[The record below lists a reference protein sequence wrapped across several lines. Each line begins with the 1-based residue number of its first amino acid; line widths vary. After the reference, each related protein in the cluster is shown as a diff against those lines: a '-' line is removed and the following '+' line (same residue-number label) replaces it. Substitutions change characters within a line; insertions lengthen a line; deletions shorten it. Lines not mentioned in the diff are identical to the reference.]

1 MGESMSQPVL
11 LPDSNI
17 WVYLVDADAVESFR
31 KEARRLG
38 VVVAACPA
46 VAFEFLRA
54 PLGPVA
60 KKKRINALT
69 LGAWRRLMPEAFKEA
84 EEARRAI
91 ARLHPDWLN
100 PSPDRNLWFK
110 VKADWEQTW
119 WTRTRKNPGAEAAL
133 ITAMEGDSID
143 QAGTEAVELRER
155 AKEGRL
161 AFDSINFDVLA
172 VPASKPYWWDGQPF
186 EPWRVQFASIL
197 LKGLERGDGAYAD
210 WLTPWLKSDFVEDVD
225 WYRLWIRE
233 VTKEE
238 MPLAWLR
245 WAFQWVQAT
254 RTTTHGTPVDNQIA
268 TYLPECDVFVTS
280 DKAFAAC
287 VEKVRPHSPARL
299 GRGLCVPAN
308 DAAVDAVMDALKD
321 LAS

>member
-1 MGESMSQPVL
+1 MTRPVL

-17 WVYLVDADAVESFR
+17 WVYLVDAGAVEQFR
-31 KEARRLG
+31 KEAKRLG

-46 VAFEFLRA
+46 VVFEFLRA
-54 PLGPVA
+54 PLGSVA
-60 KKKRINALT
+60 KKKRIDAVT
-69 LGAWRRLMPEAFKEA
+69 LGSWRRLMPEAFKEA

-91 ARLHPDWLN
+91 ARLRPDWLTPTPN
-100 PSPDRNLWFK
+100 RNWWFK
-110 VKADWEQTW
+110 LKADWEHGW
-119 WTRTRKNPGAEAAL
+119 WARARKNPAAEAAL
-133 ITAMEGDSID
+133 IAAAEGD
-143 QAGTEAVELRER
+143 
-155 AKEGRL
+155 RL
-161 AFDSINFDVLA
+161 ALAGKEATVRRENARDGNVRFESIRFDMMA
-172 VPASKPYWWDGQPF
+172 VPSDKPYWWDGRPF

-197 LKGLERGDGAYAD
+197 LHAVEQGDGAYAD
-210 WLTPWLKSDFVEDVD
+210 WLTPWLKPDFIEDVD
-225 WYRLWIRE
+225 WFRLWVRD
-233 VTKEE
+233 VSKDE

-245 WAFQWVQAT
+245 WAFEWVQAT

-299 GRGLCVPAN
+299 GRGLCVPAH
-308 DAAVDAVMDALKD
+308 DAAVDAAMDALKD